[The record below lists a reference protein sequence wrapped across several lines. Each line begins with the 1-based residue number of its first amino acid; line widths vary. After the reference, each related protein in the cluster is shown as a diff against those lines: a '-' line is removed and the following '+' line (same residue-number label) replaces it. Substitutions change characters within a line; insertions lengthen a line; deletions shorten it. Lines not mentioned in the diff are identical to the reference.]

1 MVGHDAQRKRLLED
15 LTRGYSGE
23 PKVIPI
29 VEMGGIGKTTLTKEV
44 YNDVSILSHFYVCA
58 WVTVFQQNNLKKI
71 LLSLLRSTKGDTFDM
86 DDEAELADM
95 LQKSLKGLLKS
106 KRTIEDW
113 ESVAKDVK
121 SFVTNDPDEQCSQ
134 VLELSYNHLTSNLK
148 ACLLYFG
155 IFLEDSEVALLTP
168 GHRQLID
175 HDDNNLLRRIRSIF
189 FSGYD
194 SPTFILESELLYVKL
209 LQVLDLSPIKINC
222 FPREMLSLIW
232 LRYLALPCSMN
243 LDVPPEICWLWNLQ
257 TFVVTGY
264 CALSITL
271 PEQIW
276 RLMQSRHLKC
286 RNNFYLP
293 NRPSRSVDQGRHL
306 DLSNIQTISYLS
318 PRCTKEVVSGIQ
330 NIEKLGIH
338 GDEHDYE
345 SFQNSGFLNNLVH
358 LHQLEALSLT
368 LLSIGNLPA
377 IIPSAKAFPATL
389 RKLKVGRN

>member
-15 LTRGYSGE
+15 LTRGCSGE

-44 YNDVSILSHFYVCA
+44 YNDVSILFHFYVCA
-58 WVTVFQQNNLKKI
+58 WATVFQQNNLKKI

-121 SFVTNDPDEQCSQ
+121 SFVTNDPNEQCSQ

-222 FPREMLSLIW
+222 FPREILSLIW
-232 LRYLALPCSMN
+232 L
-243 LDVPPEICWLWNLQ
+243 
-257 TFVVTGY
+257 
-264 CALSITL
+264 
-271 PEQIW
+271 
-276 RLMQSRHLKC
+276 RHLKC

-293 NRPSRSVDQGRHL
+293 DRPSGSVDKGRHL

-318 PRCTKEVVSGIQ
+318 PCCTKEVVSGIQ

-345 SFQNSGFLNNLVH
+345 SFQNSGFLNNLVQ
-358 LHQLEALSLT
+358 LQQLEALSLT